1 VVLKLVRNATL
12 LVDFGGLTALVD
24 PMLAEAHTLPPIE
37 NTAPPTRN
45 PLVELPQPAAEV
57 SSAARFL
64 LVTHLHRDHFDPA
77 AQSLIDPGTPILC
90 QPADEATLAGK
101 GFTDVR
107 PVESAIDID
116 DLTITRVPARHSLG
130 NHEAALGPCSGFV
143 LTAPGEP
150 VLHIAGDCVWCAEL
164 AAVIDDHGP
173 AVIVLNAGAA
183 RFLDGGPIS
192 MTAEDV
198 IAAARHAPHATLVA
212 VHLEALNHC
221 PMSRDEL
228 RRHLVAAALDERV
241 HIPRD
246 GEALRWT

>member
-12 LVDFGGLTALVD
+12 LVDFGGLTLLVD
-24 PMLAEAHTLPPIE
+24 PMLADPYALPPVE

-45 PLVELPQPAAEV
+45 PLVGLPQPAVEV
-57 SSAARFL
+57 SSAAGL
-64 LVTHLHRDHFDPA
+64 LVVTHLHRDHFDPA
-77 AQSLIDPGTPILC
+77 AQSLIDQTTPILC
-90 QPADEATLAGK
+90 QPADAATLARK

-107 PVESAIDID
+107 PVESATDID
-116 DLTITRVPARHSLG
+116 AVTVTRVPARHTLG
-130 NHEAALGPCSGFV
+130 KHEAALGPCSGFV
-143 LTAPGEP
+143 LRAPGEP

-164 AAVIDDHGP
+164 AAVIDEHQP
-173 AVIVLNAGAA
+173 TVIVVNAGAA

-192 MTAEDV
+192 MTADDV

-221 PMSRDEL
+221 PMTRDEL

-241 HIPRD
+241 RIPRD
-246 GEALRWT
+246 GEALRW

>member
-1 VVLKLVRNATL
+1 VVVKLVRSATL
-12 LVDFGGLTALVD
+12 LVDFGGLTVLVD
-24 PMLAEAHTLPPIE
+24 PMLADPHTLPPVE

-45 PLVELPQPAAEV
+45 PLVGLPQPAAEI
-57 SSAARFL
+57 SSAARLL

-77 AQSLIDPGTPILC
+77 AQSLIDPATPILC
-90 QPADEATLAGK
+90 QPADQATLARK

-116 DLTITRVPARHSLG
+116 AVTVTRVAARHSLG
-130 NHEAALGPCSGFV
+130 NHEAALGPCCGFV
-143 LTAPGEP
+143 LRAPGEP

-164 AAVIDDHGP
+164 AAVIDEHRP
-173 AVIVLNAGAA
+173 TVVVLNAGAA
-183 RFLDGGPIS
+183 RFLDGAPIS

-198 IAAARHAPHATLVA
+198 IAAARHAFYATLVA

-221 PMSRDEL
+221 PMTRDEL

-241 HIPRD
+241 RIPRD
-246 GEALRWT
+246 GEALRW